1 MNNDKKINE
10 RVYLDTDYCSITKNG
25 DVFVYKSK
33 NNKRNI
39 INNKGES
46 DGVTDNILGDVV
58 GNLVSMYTNTTMSFN
73 TFQYLEDYI
82 NKIDDNHYENSLL
95 FIDSIIRQYKLLSK
109 YEKTIFS
116 LNVKNVIVIDKRY
129 FIYIGCGG
137 IDDIGAGIID
147 IFNKNKILDGRL
159 NAIKNAGGTID
170 HLFLAPEF
178 VPPKKKIK
186 RGGDRNEFYISSD
199 DKFSNVMSD
208 DDDSDDDM
216 DDNEMD
222 DDDMDDDD
230 MDDDDMDDVS
240 DDDIDDSDEAD
251 DNDATDDSVGTNYN
265 TCNYSIGITLMYLF
279 IGIESLKKLSF
290 EKRIKK
296 LFKIHNTK
304 VFFLIRRCI
313 DKTPKLRALLYV

>member
-1 MNNDKKINE
+1 
-10 RVYLDTDYCSITKNG
+10 
-25 DVFVYKSK
+25 
-33 NNKRNI
+33 
-39 INNKGES
+39 
-46 DGVTDNILGDVV
+46 
-58 GNLVSMYTNTTMSFN
+58 MSFN
-73 TFQYLEDYI
+73 TFKYLEYYI
-82 NKIDDNHYENSLL
+82 NKIDDNHYDNSLL

-116 LNVKNVIVIDKRY
+116 LNIKNVIVIDKRY

-137 IDDIGAGIID
+137 IDDIGAGIVD

-159 NAIKNAGGTID
+159 NAIKNAGGKID

-216 DDNEMD
+216 EDNDSEDNSEDNSEDDSE
-222 DDDMDDDD
+222 
-230 MDDDDMDDVS
+230 

-251 DNDATDDSVGTNYN
+251 DNDATDDSVGINYN

-304 VFFLIRRCI
+304 VFFLISRCI
-313 DKTPKLRALLYV
+313 DKNPKLRALLYV